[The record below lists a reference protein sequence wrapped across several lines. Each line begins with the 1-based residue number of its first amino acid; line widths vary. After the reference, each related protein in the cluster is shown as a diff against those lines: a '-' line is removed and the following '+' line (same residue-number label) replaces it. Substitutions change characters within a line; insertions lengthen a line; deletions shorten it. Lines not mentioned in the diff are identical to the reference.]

1 MFNLPFIVDDEPIP
15 PEPNPFDAFKQPPTS
30 KTTTLNGSK
39 EHSKAGST
47 SAKQDKTYTPKH

>member
-1 MFNLPFIVDDEPIP
+1 LPFIVDDEPIP